1 MKMKKKSEGTKKWRP
16 LRVEPSERGATH
28 GCHVSHCC
36 IVLARIS
43 RDRVRSLNWL

>member
-28 GCHVSHCC
+28 GCHGCHVSHCC
-36 IVLARIS
+36 ITGIS
-43 RDRVRSLNWL
+43 LGKAMV